1 MGIVWSLQSDTVVRP
16 PAIVEDDESLYL
28 FHCFLKRIKTPIL
41 AIYALVLD
49 GAVHTLCKG
58 VVGGLVVLGHRY
70 LYTIFLQFFH
80 IEIAAILDATVRVV
94 NEPGKVTSTCLFNGH
109 AEGFERK
116 DRCKGFCQAPAHD
129 FLRIGISYE
138 MQVTASV
145 SEVDVGDIALPQLVS
160 CRRLEA
166 LDEILPLVV
175 AVVGVRRRTALARLL
190 HESVATQQVQ
200 E

>member
-1 MGIVWSLQSDTVVRP
+1 
-16 PAIVEDDESLYL
+16 
-28 FHCFLKRIKTPIL
+28 
-41 AIYALVLD
+41 
-49 GAVHTLCKG
+49 
-58 VVGGLVVLGHRY
+58 
-70 LYTIFLQFFH
+70 
-80 IEIAAILDATVRVV
+80 
-94 NEPGKVTSTCLFNGH
+94 
-109 AEGFERK
+109 
-116 DRCKGFCQAPAHD
+116 
-129 FLRIGISYE
+129 
-138 MQVTASV
+138 MQVAASA